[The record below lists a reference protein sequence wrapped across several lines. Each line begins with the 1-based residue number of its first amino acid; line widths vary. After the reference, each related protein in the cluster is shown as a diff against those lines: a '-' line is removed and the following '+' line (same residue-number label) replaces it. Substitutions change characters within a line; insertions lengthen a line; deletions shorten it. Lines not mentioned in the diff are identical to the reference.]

1 MRFPTHFLGNS
12 LETLESPF
20 LDQEIVA
27 RASDR
32 ALDSAEQYDVG
43 RAAGESERDADREAD
58 ADRAY
63 EHDEALA
70 FQEEGFLDRDEVASE
85 EEILGN
91 EDRTHVTD
99 TLRIPNRWICAID
112 VLTDNPDWGKYGQ
125 PQFLIKSRGTGT
137 LIGPRYVLTAGH
149 VVRGPAKGFL
159 VSPARNGSNSTNP
172 LGKIK
177 STAEHASPVRL
188 VTRTVGQGAQ
198 ARQVRFQQQ
207 DDYGLIVLERD
218 LTTST
223 HSKMKGALN
232 YWGFDQS
239 IAVVR
244 RLEPADIN
252 GKDIVVTGYP
262 GDACGTSIL
271 TASTPADKKKKI
283 DNCWNR
289 RNDEWASTQWRCAGT
304 AQVDPDLRRIFHTA
318 DTYEGQSGAPICLS
332 FENKLNLIGIHTAP
346 HDAQTNLGFRVT
358 RRMLTE
364 LCDWINADAGY
375 TAATVQNDTLV
386 LQPPPAKAPAKGAKE
401 VFEEEDAAELVG
413 EDPSTPGES
422 ELSLD
427 LTSEAFTEKKDEDE
441 DKADEASHDFSFS
454 RG

>member
-1 MRFPTHFLGNS
+1 MPLPTHLFGNS

-32 ALDSAEQYDVG
+32 ALDSAEHYGEG
-43 RAAGESERDADREAD
+43 REAGESQPDADREAD
-58 ADRAY
+58 ADRAD

-91 EDRTHVTD
+91 EDRTLVTD

-112 VLTDNPDWGKYGQ
+112 VLTENPDWGKYGQ

-137 LIGPRYVLTAGH
+137 LIGSRYVLTAGH
-149 VVRGPAKGFL
+149 VIEAQAKGFL
-159 VSPARNGSNSTNP
+159 VSPARNGSNAKNP

-177 STAEHASPVRL
+177 AKSVHVSPVRQM
-188 VTRTVGQGAQ
+188 TRTVGRGSQ
-198 ARQVRFQQQ
+198 ARQVRFQEQ
-207 DDYGLIVLERD
+207 DDYALIVLEKD
-218 LTTST
+218 LAAST
-223 HSKMKGALN
+223 HAKMKGALH
-232 YWGFDQS
+232 YWGHDPAV
-239 IAVVR
+239 AVVR

-262 GDACGTSIL
+262 GDTCGTSIL

-283 DNCWNR
+283 DHCWNR
-289 RNDEWASTQWRCAGT
+289 RNDEWASTQWTCAGT

-318 DTYEGQSGAPICLS
+318 DTYSGQSGAPICLS

-346 HDAQTNLGFRVT
+346 NDAQTNLGFRVT

-364 LCDWINADAGY
+364 LSGWINADAGY
-375 TAATVQNDTLV
+375 TAAIVQNDTLV
-386 LQPPPAKAPAKGAKE
+386 LQPPPAKASATKGATGAKE
-401 VFEEEDAAELVG
+401 MFEEEDAPEVLG
-413 EDPSTPGES
+413 EEPSTPGETA
-422 ELSLD
+422 LSLD
-427 LTSEAFTEKKDEDE
+427 QTSEAFAEKEDEDE
-441 DKADEASHDFSFS
+441 DEDQADEAST
-454 RG
+454 